1 MKSIARLLLSTITTF
16 TATVALAD
24 STAIQQVWLDDRV
37 AVSVP
42 VATNRVTTISFP
54 GPIAAI
60 DAAQASIDP
69 QKAAAF
75 LIAYTKGSSFLS
87 VRAEAKKAIAR
98 GEDVEC
104 HRGVYRSPGDADI
117 RVETLVLENGRAG
130 QTTNGDAVWGDWD
143 AETQTITADDGSV
156 YDLDAGEIE

>member
-1 MKSIARLLLSTITTF
+1 MTTTKQSRAACVTAARAEGYTGTDAEFS
-16 TATVALAD
+16 
-24 STAIQQVWLDDRV
+24 
-37 AVSVP
+37 SV
-42 VATNRVTTISFP
+42 
-54 GPIAAI
+54 
-60 DAAQASIDP
+60 D
-69 QKAAAF
+69 
-75 LIAYTKGSSFLS
+75 L
-87 VRAEAKKAIAR
+87 RAEAKKAIAR

-104 HRGVYRSPGDADI
+104 HRGVYRSPGDADADI